1 MTSPTNPTP
10 KPPAGLVLAA
20 GAGTRMGL
28 PKALVV
34 DDRGGWLERSTT
46 LLLDA
51 GCAPVIVVLG
61 AAADEARAMLPADPR
76 VSVVVAEQWE
86 RGLSASLA
94 AGLRAAERTDAASA
108 TVTLVD
114 LPTLGLAAVARLL
127 HPAPG
132 VDALRQASWGGRP
145 GHPVIIGRA
154 HWAALLADL
163 SGDSGARS
171 YLQRHSA
178 DMVDCSDLGDGMD
191 VDARPEH
198 PTG

>member
-1 MTSPTNPTP
+1 
-10 KPPAGLVLAA
+10 
-20 GAGTRMGL
+20 MGL
-28 PKALVV
+28 PKALVI
-34 DDRGGWLERSTT
+34 DDRGGWLERATT

-94 AGLRAAERTDAASA
+94 AGLRAAARTDAASTA
-108 TVTLVD
+108 VTLVD
-114 LPTLGLAAVARLL
+114 LPTLGLAAVERVLQ
-127 HPAPG
+127 PEPG
-132 VDALRQASWGGRP
+132 VDTLRQASWGGRP
-145 GHPVIIGRA
+145 GHPVVIGRA
-154 HWAALLADL
+154 HWAALLGEL

-171 YLQRHSA
+171 YLHRHGA

-191 VDARPEH
+191 VDTRPEH
-198 PTG
+198 PPG

>member
-1 MTSPTNPTP
+1 MTSPTAPTP
-10 KPPAGLVLAA
+10 QPPAGLVLAA
-20 GAGTRMGL
+20 GAGTRMGQ

-34 DDRGGWLERSTT
+34 DDRGGWLERATV

-61 AAADEARAMLPADPR
+61 AAADEARALLPADPR
-76 VSVVVAEQWE
+76 VSVVVAEHWE

-94 AGLRAAERTDAASA
+94 AGLRAAERTDAASTA
-108 TVTLVD
+108 VTLVD
-114 LPTLGLAAVARLL
+114 LPTLGLAAVERMLR
-127 HPAPG
+127 PEPR
-132 VDALRQASWGGRP
+132 VDTLRQARWDGRP
-145 GHPVIIGRA
+145 GHPVVIGRT
-154 HWAALLADL
+154 HWAALLAEL

-171 YLQRHSA
+171 YLQRHGA